1 MHGIVF
7 FKTAD
12 LPIIREFYARV
23 LELPIWLD
31 QGACIIFR
39 NGNLLLGFC
48 QSENAETEGT
58 ITLFFP
64 NRNAV
69 QEAYKKH
76 ESLALEP
83 PKDNPRFSIY
93 HFWAKDPEGRNL
105 EFQSF
110 DHPLEPHISLEDGL
124 MQRRS
129 IRHYYPSP
137 VPDDILNKV
146 FELCRYSPT
155 ARNLQSYYYIVIKQ
169 REALEQIVNLR
180 GPAGDPILA
189 SPYAIAVVARG
200 DLARRKVQDACI
212 AAYHLL
218 LAAKAFGLGTCWVT
232 DMDRDEVK
240 SILNIPQDDYVACLT
255 PIGYPAEEFALPK
268 RHEVSSFVRYL

>member
-7 FKTAD
+7 FKTGD
-12 LPIIREFYARV
+12 LGIIREFYSKV
-23 LELPIWLD
+23 LELPIWLE
-31 QGACIIFR
+31 QGACVIFR
-39 NGNLLLGFC
+39 NGNQLLGFC
-48 QSENAETEGT
+48 QSDNADTEGT
-58 ITLFFP
+58 ITFFFES
-64 NRNAV
+64 RSKV
-69 QEAYKKH
+69 QEAFKKFR
-76 ESLALEP
+76 SIALDP
-83 PKDNPRFSIY
+83 PRENPKFSIF
-93 HFWAKDPEGRNL
+93 HFWAKDPEGRDL

-110 DHPLEPHISLEDGL
+110 DHTLEPFISLEDGL

-129 IRHYYPSP
+129 IRHYHPSP
-137 VPDDILNKV
+137 VPDELMNKV

-155 ARNLQSYYYIVIKQ
+155 ARNLQSYYYIVVKQ

-189 SPYAIAVVARG
+189 SPYAVAVVARG

-240 SILNIPQDDYVACLT
+240 DILKIPHDDYIACLT
-255 PIGYPAEEFALPK
+255 PIGFPAEEFALPK